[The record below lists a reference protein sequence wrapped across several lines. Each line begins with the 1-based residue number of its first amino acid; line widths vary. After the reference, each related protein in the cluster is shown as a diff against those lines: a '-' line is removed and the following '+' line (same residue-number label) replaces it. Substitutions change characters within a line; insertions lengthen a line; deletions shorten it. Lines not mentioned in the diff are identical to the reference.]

1 MESGL
6 YEPRLAKRA
15 DDGVLL
21 RIAEHDAVEGGGE
34 IENDDAP
41 DTKYDRATADEA
53 SAAMARRE
61 YFVMVQYNDTMSSIM
76 SSSTDV
82 LPCAAW
88 RSGDC
93 IGPAWRHD
101 RLMSL

>member
-1 MESGL
+1 MKDAARSPNMESGL
-6 YEPRLAKRA
+6 YEPCLAERA

-41 DTKYDRATADEA
+41 GTKYDRATADEA

-61 YFVMVQYNDTMSSIM
+61 YFVMVLGSSN
-76 SSSTDV
+76 V
-82 LPCAAW
+82 KYELE
-88 RSGDC
+88 
-93 IGPAWRHD
+93 
-101 RLMSL
+101 

>member
-1 MESGL
+1 MKDAARSPNMESGL

-34 IENDDAP
+34 MENDDAP

-61 YFVMVQYNDTMSSIM
+61 YFVMVQYKMIQCQI
-76 SSSTDV
+76 
-82 LPCAAW
+82 L
-88 RSGDC
+88 
-93 IGPAWRHD
+93 
-101 RLMSL
+101 

>member
-41 DTKYDRATADEA
+41 DKKYDRATADEA
-53 SAAMARRE
+53 SAAMARLE
-61 YFVMVQYNDTMSSIM
+61 YFMVQ
-76 SSSTDV
+76 
-82 LPCAAW
+82 
-88 RSGDC
+88 
-93 IGPAWRHD
+93 
-101 RLMSL
+101 